1 MITSEQIRGARGMT
15 GWSSRELAEKAGLGL
30 ATIQRMENRGTG
42 SSTAANVDAV
52 QRALEAAGI
61 EFISENG
68 GGAGVRFK
76 ERIGD

>member
-1 MITSEQIRGARGMT
+1 MISSEQIRGARGMV

-42 SSTAANVDAV
+42 ASTAANVEAV
-52 QRALEAAGI
+52 TRALAAAGI
-61 EFISENG
+61 EFIAENG

-76 ERIGD
+76 ERAGE